1 MMGNKCFIGNYAF
14 SFICNSLYLE
24 VNYLFLKLKFGLDL
38 YH

>member
-1 MMGNKCFIGNYAF
+1 ML
-14 SFICNSLYLE
+14 SLLYVIHYIWIVIQNLE